1 MCKKAGARI
10 IAITNVVGSTV
21 SREAD
26 HVLYTWAGPEIA
38 VASTKAY
45 TTQLLCL
52 YMMALDFADKMGRIP
67 EEEYRQMLEEMKR
80 LPELTQKILDSK
92 QMMQKCADETFNAN
106 SIFYIGRGLDYAA
119 AMEGSLKLKEISYIH
134 SEAYAAGELKHG
146 TIALIEEGTPV
157 VALATQ
163 RNLFEKR

>member
-1 MCKKAGARI
+1 
-10 IAITNVVGSTV
+10 
-21 SREAD
+21 
-26 HVLYTWAGPEIA
+26 
-38 VASTKAY
+38 
-45 TTQLLCL
+45 
-52 YMMALDFADKMGRIP
+52 MMALDFADKMGRIP

-163 RNLFEKR
+163 GTCLKNVEQYKGSGKGELVIAVAVEAIPI